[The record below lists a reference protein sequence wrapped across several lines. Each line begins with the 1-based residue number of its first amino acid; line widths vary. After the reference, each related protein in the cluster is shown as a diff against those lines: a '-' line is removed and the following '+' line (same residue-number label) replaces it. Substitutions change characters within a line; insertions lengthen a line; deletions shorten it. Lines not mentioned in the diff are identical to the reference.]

1 MNANEL
7 KEDSDYI
14 SSLLNV
20 DKDVLDNLEIGSINT
35 AVSIAIS
42 WVMSEDT
49 DDSTIESDDINT
61 QLVCAYIEKW
71 LSVSLIKRMLH
82 LMTPEALVT
91 HNQNIPPHYRNIYL
105 RHQSHFSLTN
115 LISGVRESLN
125 V

>member
-20 DKDVLDNLEIGSINT
+20 DKDILDNLEIGSINT

-49 DDSTIESDDINT
+49 DDSTIKSDDINT

-71 LSVSLIKRMLH
+71 LSVSLIKRMLN

-91 HNQNIPPHYRNIYL
+91 HNQNIHPHYRNVYL
-105 RHQSHFSLTN
+105 RHQSHFSLTK

>member
-1 MNANEL
+1 MNEHEL

-20 DKDVLDNLEIGSINT
+20 DKDILDNLEIGSINT

-49 DDSTIESDDINT
+49 DESIIESDDINT

-71 LSVSLIKRMLH
+71 LSVSLIKRMLR

-91 HNQNIPPHYRNIYL
+91 HNQSIPLHYRNIYL
-105 RHQSHFSLTN
+105 HHQSHFSLTN

>member
-1 MNANEL
+1 MKESEL

-20 DKDVLDNLEIGSINT
+20 DKDILDNLEIGSINT
-35 AVSIAIS
+35 VVSIAIS
-42 WVMSEDT
+42 WVMTENT
-49 DDSTIESDDINT
+49 DDSTIESGDINT
-61 QLVCAYIEKW
+61 QLVCAYMEKW
-71 LSVSLIKRMLH
+71 LSVSLIKRMLN

-105 RHQSHFSLTN
+105 RHQSHFSLTK
-115 LISGVRESLN
+115 LISSVRESLN